1 VLDWSPLIGFREAL
15 STKGCLVVVIQED
28 GTRPGAGRAWVGAV
42 VAALVVIGAFLYVAF
57 GGNSDKPTTST
68 ASKPAPAAVASGSTA
83 AGATGACAW
92 RPDTTGNPNLKKTGL
107 PPTSGY
113 PTTGTEAMTMNTS
126 QGTIVI
132 TLDVAHAPCSAASF
146 AYLASKKFFNGTVCH
161 RLVNGGI
168 YVLQCGD
175 PAGNGSG
182 GPEYTIPDENLPAA
196 GSGYGTGVVAI
207 ANTGQPGTGSSQFF
221 LVFKDSSAGL
231 APSYSVIGKVTTG
244 LDVLQKIG
252 AAGVVGGGGDGA
264 PKLTT
269 KITTL
274 TVGN

>member
-1 VLDWSPLIGFREAL
+1 M
-15 STKGCLVVVIQED
+15 VIQED

-42 VAALVVIGAFLYVAF
+42 VAAIVVIGAFLYVAF
-57 GGNSDKPTTST
+57 GGNSDKSTTAASAHST
-68 ASKPAPAAVASGSTA
+68 PPAAA
-83 AGATGACAW
+83 ATSGATGAASAPAAPSGSCAFK
-92 RPDTTGNPNLKKTGL
+92 PDTSGNPNLTKTGL

-126 QGTIVI
+126 QGKIVI
-132 TLDVAHAPCSAASF
+132 TLDVAHAPCTAASF
-146 AYLASKKFFNGTVCH
+146 AYLAGKKFFNGSTCH

-168 YVLQCGD
+168 FVLQCGD
-175 PAGNGSG
+175 PTGSGSG
-182 GPEYTIPDENLPAA
+182 GPSYTIPDENLPTAQ
-196 GSGYGTGVVAI
+196 GTGYGAGVVAM
-207 ANTGQPGTGSSQFF
+207 ANTGQPGSGSSQFF

-231 APSYSVIGKVTTG
+231 TPTYAVIGKVTTG

-274 TVGN
+274 TVGPSN